1 MTKEFNWP
9 RIHKYEENFERNII
23 DSVYEYIFQYY
34 GIEEIEQLT
43 KEQISQIE
51 EFKSELNEY
60 SVLQIGFSDLLM
72 HCEDL

>member
-1 MTKEFNWP
+1 MTKEFIWP
-9 RIHKYEENFERNII
+9 RIHKYEENFERSII
-23 DSVYEYIFQYY
+23 DSVYGYIFQYY